1 MNNLVVIVLSL
12 VVLLETG
19 PLLYIGFH
27 LAKEQKPP
35 MDPSNRFNLPSILH
49 RILTRGHEAA
59 EVRTIK
65 PGLSSEEWN
74 MAIELT
80 EPAWP
85 ELRMDEGDKSQII
98 KDAMRGGTR

>member
-12 VVLLETG
+12 VVLLLIL
-19 PLLYIGFH
+19 PVLYVAFH
-27 LAKEQKPP
+27 LAKPQKEP
-35 MDPSNRFNLPSILH
+35 MDKSNRFNLPSILH

-65 PGLSSEEWN
+65 RGLTPDN
-74 MAIELT
+74 LTLAIALT

-85 ELRMDEGDKSQII
+85 ELRMDEGDKSRTI
-98 KDAMRGGTR
+98 KDQLRGSK